1 MTKITCQPGSGC
13 NTESFAVEVHY
24 NNHQRKETKDCCE
37 YSERLS
43 SASTVHPSRYEPS
56 ERKADNTTSDSRH
69 RERVSAH
76 IVMCVNYLE
85 ATDVGLNASSYL
97 QSMWIYNQIPDNQ
110 WAIEI
115 VEWERYIWAQL
126 QTFVSDYSVGYGI
139 QWPELTP
146 LLRRNMTNGEKRLCQ
161 VQRRM
166 KSGCSRC

>member
-1 MTKITCQPGSGC
+1 MNNWQYQFCYALSNSSDHCTNLSG
-13 NTESFAVEVHY
+13 NPI
-24 NNHQRKETKDCCE
+24 
-37 YSERLS
+37 
-43 SASTVHPSRYEPS
+43 SASPDIFPGANEVQTASLQLLLD
-56 ERKADNTTSDSRH
+56 ANFLND
-69 RERVSAH
+69 
-76 IVMCVNYLE
+76 YLE

-166 KSGCSRC
+166 KSGGLV